1 MTYRCADISDSLTSM
16 CYTNPDIRIGWRV
29 LYRYY
34 LWVMT
39 RKQECCLFCSVPYV
53 NVALLWILFLIWNLG
68 TVSALIFHHQPAFS
82 NTPHC
87 WFHYRSRNRGTER
100 GERERE
106 STERDLRANF
116 STVRI
121 TADKMPCFAQIWRKV
136 SDRWQAS
143 LWQENVFLLALFI
156 SGVSAC
162 VLSVNPSWSLQRL
175 CQVSICV
182 GCGGFSLFATGC
194 SLCCAY
200 RFKIILIC
208 CQGNFVLDIKAAD

>member
-1 MTYRCADISDSLTSM
+1 MLILQYHRVTQQCLCFIITSHWQRERPLVDRTYNNYMLSVALAIQNFYDLKKSSMTYRCADISDSLTSM

-106 STERDLRANF
+106 REHR
-116 STVRI
+116 
-121 TADKMPCFAQIWRKV
+121 
-136 SDRWQAS
+136 
-143 LWQENVFLLALFI
+143 E
-156 SGVSAC
+156 
-162 VLSVNPSWSLQRL
+162 
-175 CQVSICV
+175 
-182 GCGGFSLFATGC
+182 
-194 SLCCAY
+194 
-200 RFKIILIC
+200 RFKGQL
-208 CQGNFVLDIKAAD
+208 